1 MYLHLGQNTIVH
13 ESEILGIFDLDI
25 TSQSYRTRQYLN
37 RAERN
42 GEVVSISEELPKSFV
57 VCAQPETRRSISP
70 SSPARRCCAGGRR
83 ESRPIEFVS
92 NHPCLEPAR
101 KFRRFWKEENFNYGR
116 RFIGKWHRGQR

>member
-42 GEVVSISEELPKSFV
+42 GEVVSISEDF
-57 VCAQPETRRSISP
+57 CF
-70 SSPARRCCAGGRR
+70 PAHT
-83 ESRPIEFVS
+83 F
-92 NHPCLEPAR
+92 
-101 KFRRFWKEENFNYGR
+101 Y
-116 RFIGKWHRGQR
+116 GQRSKCADLLCNCWALNDGKRRLPC

>member
-57 VCAQPETRRSISP
+57 VCAQPTTKRNQTVYIAQLSSQTLLRRWE
-70 SSPARRCCAGGRR
+70 AG
-83 ESRPIEFVS
+83 I
-92 NHPCLEPAR
+92 
-101 KFRRFWKEENFNYGR
+101 
-116 RFIGKWHRGQR
+116 QTD

>member
-57 VCAQPETRRSISP
+57 VCAEPKTKGNQTVYISQLSSQTLLRRWE
-70 SSPARRCCAGGRR
+70 AG
-83 ESRPIEFVS
+83 I
-92 NHPCLEPAR
+92 
-101 KFRRFWKEENFNYGR
+101 
-116 RFIGKWHRGQR
+116 QTD

>member
-57 VCAQPETRRSISP
+57 VCDQPKTKRNQTVYIAQLSSQTLLRRWE
-70 SSPARRCCAGGRR
+70 AG
-83 ESRPIEFVS
+83 I
-92 NHPCLEPAR
+92 
-101 KFRRFWKEENFNYGR
+101 
-116 RFIGKWHRGQR
+116 QTD

>member
-13 ESEILGIFDLDI
+13 ESETLGIFDLDI

-57 VCAQPETRRSISP
+57 VCAKPKTKGNQTVYIAQLSSQTLLRRWE
-70 SSPARRCCAGGRR
+70 AG
-83 ESRPIEFVS
+83 I
-92 NHPCLEPAR
+92 
-101 KFRRFWKEENFNYGR
+101 
-116 RFIGKWHRGQR
+116 QTD

>member
-25 TSQSYRTRQYLN
+25 TSQSYRTRQNLN

-57 VCAQPETRRSISP
+57 VCAQPKTKRNQTVYIAQLSSQTLLRRWE
-70 SSPARRCCAGGRR
+70 AG
-83 ESRPIEFVS
+83 I
-92 NHPCLEPAR
+92 
-101 KFRRFWKEENFNYGR
+101 
-116 RFIGKWHRGQR
+116 QTD

>member
-57 VCAQPETRRSISP
+57 VCAEPKTKGNQMVYIAQLSSQTLLRRWE
-70 SSPARRCCAGGRR
+70 AG
-83 ESRPIEFVS
+83 I
-92 NHPCLEPAR
+92 
-101 KFRRFWKEENFNYGR
+101 
-116 RFIGKWHRGQR
+116 QTD

>member
-42 GEVVSISEELPKSFV
+42 GEVVSISEELRGLRPTQNQEK
-57 VCAQPETRRSISP
+57 PDGLYR
-70 SSPARRCCAGGRR
+70 PALQSDAAAPVGGGNPDRL
-83 ESRPIEFVS
+83 
-92 NHPCLEPAR
+92 NL
-101 KFRRFWKEENFNYGR
+101 
-116 RFIGKWHRGQR
+116 

>member
-25 TSQSYRTRQYLN
+25 TSQSYRPRQYLN

-57 VCAQPETRRSISP
+57 VCAEPKTKGNQTVYIAQLSSQTLLRRWE
-70 SSPARRCCAGGRR
+70 AG
-83 ESRPIEFVS
+83 I
-92 NHPCLEPAR
+92 
-101 KFRRFWKEENFNYGR
+101 
-116 RFIGKWHRGQR
+116 QTD

>member
-57 VCAQPETRRSISP
+57 VCAQPKIKRNQTVYIAQLSSQTLLRRWE
-70 SSPARRCCAGGRR
+70 AG
-83 ESRPIEFVS
+83 I
-92 NHPCLEPAR
+92 
-101 KFRRFWKEENFNYGR
+101 
-116 RFIGKWHRGQR
+116 QTD

>member
-57 VCAQPETRRSISP
+57 VCAEPKTKGKQTVYIAQLSSQTLLRRWE
-70 SSPARRCCAGGRR
+70 AG
-83 ESRPIEFVS
+83 I
-92 NHPCLEPAR
+92 
-101 KFRRFWKEENFNYGR
+101 
-116 RFIGKWHRGQR
+116 QTD

>member
-57 VCAQPETRRSISP
+57 VCAQPKNKRNQTVYIAQLSSQTLLRRWE
-70 SSPARRCCAGGRR
+70 AG
-83 ESRPIEFVS
+83 I
-92 NHPCLEPAR
+92 
-101 KFRRFWKEENFNYGR
+101 
-116 RFIGKWHRGQR
+116 QTD

>member
-57 VCAQPETRRSISP
+57 VCAKPKIKGNQTVYIAQLSSQTLLRRWE
-70 SSPARRCCAGGRR
+70 AG
-83 ESRPIEFVS
+83 I
-92 NHPCLEPAR
+92 
-101 KFRRFWKEENFNYGR
+101 
-116 RFIGKWHRGQR
+116 QTD